1 MSLHLFVIIRP
12 GESGPGWGGG
22 VGGSSSQAVS
32 AFYLGSQLRRGAEGG
47 HQGQGCVCSPI
58 PVANPTPTRV
68 MGRKPPSEVAV
79 GFKPIANLDR
89 RLLSHRSLLGI
100 SFSPAARAGGRG
112 PRIDSSGPASAP
124 SLGRRQKHAVAQRVL
139 SAPRSPPL
147 RLWFQLGPEPEVL
160 PDGGGCSP

>member
-1 MSLHLFVIIRP
+1 MFPLFFFSMSLHLFVIIRP

-22 VGGSSSQAVS
+22 EGGSSSQAVS

-79 GFKPIANLDR
+79 GLKPIANLDR
-89 RLLSHRSLLGI
+89 L
-100 SFSPAARAGGRG
+100 F
-112 PRIDSSGPASAP
+112 
-124 SLGRRQKHAVAQRVL
+124 
-139 SAPRSPPL
+139 PL
-147 RLWFQLGPEPEVL
+147 FLIAWGSWWCL
-160 PDGGGCSP
+160 